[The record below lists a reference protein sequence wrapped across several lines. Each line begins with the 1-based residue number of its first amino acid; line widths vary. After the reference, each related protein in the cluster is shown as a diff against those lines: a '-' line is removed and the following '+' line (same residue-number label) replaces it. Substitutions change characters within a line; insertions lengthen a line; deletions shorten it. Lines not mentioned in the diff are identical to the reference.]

1 MEIREYGNEASD
13 IVLIQMTAEHENE
26 TIKREFSL
34 IREMTD
40 RDFLLRTYKVN
51 NWNNDLSPWEAPSV
65 FGNERFGGGAAGT
78 LSEVIKDLRGE
89 STLTGTVKDTGNAE
103 KTYIIGGYS
112 LAGLFALWSAYETDM
127 FKGVAAASPSVWFP
141 GFSDFMGE
149 RKIMAECVY
158 LSLGDR
164 EAKARNPVMA
174 TVGERIVKARDIL
187 AAQSV
192 NCRFEW
198 NEGNHFKD
206 ADLRTA
212 KAFAWVI
219 NSL

>member
-1 MEIREYGNEASD
+1 MEIREYGNVASD
-13 IVLIQMTAEHENE
+13 IVLIQMTAEHEEE
-26 TIKREFSL
+26 TIEREFSL

-40 RDFLLRTYKVN
+40 RDFLLRAYKVN
-51 NWNNDLSPWEAPSV
+51 NWNNDLSPWEAPPV
-65 FGNERFGGGAAGT
+65 FGNEGFGGGAAGT

-89 STLTGTVKDTGNAE
+89 SALTGTVKDTGNAG

-127 FKGVAAASPSVWFP
+127 FKGVAAASPSVWLP

-174 TVGERIVKARDIL
+174 TVGDKIVKTRDIL
-187 AAQSV
+187 AAQGV
-192 NCRFEW
+192 NCRLEW

-212 KAFAWVI
+212 KAFARVI
-219 NSL
+219 NNL

>member
-1 MEIREYGNEASD
+1 MEIREYGNAASD
-13 IVLIQMTAEHENE
+13 IVLIQMTAEHEEE
-26 TIKREFSL
+26 TIEREFSL

-40 RDFLLRTYKVN
+40 RDFLLRAYKVN
-51 NWNNDLSPWEAPSV
+51 NWNNDLSPWEAPPV
-65 FGNERFGGGAAGT
+65 FGNEGFGGGAAGT

-89 STLTGTVKDTGNAE
+89 SALTGTVKDTGNAG

-174 TVGERIVKARDIL
+174 TVGDKIVKTRDIL
-187 AAQSV
+187 AAQGV
-192 NCRFEW
+192 NCRLEW

-212 KAFAWVI
+212 KAFARVI
-219 NSL
+219 NNL